1 MRNTKDGKI
10 MFIEAIM
17 KDFRKLALMLT
28 FLENAIFQKRFL
40 FLIQSS
46 QISISLESL
55 LLNEEMQNYIS
66 NKDTKRLNM
75 MIIILRKIRT

>member
-1 MRNTKDGKI
+1 
-10 MFIEAIM
+10 MFIEAIEAIM

-28 FLENAIFQKRFL
+28 FLENSIFQKRFL

-55 LLNEEMQNYIS
+55 LLNEEMQNYS
-66 NKDTKRLNM
+66 L
-75 MIIILRKIRT
+75 IRTRNV

>member
-1 MRNTKDGKI
+1 
-10 MFIEAIM
+10 MFIEAIEAIM

-55 LLNEEMQNYIS
+55 LLNEEMQNYS
-66 NKDTKRLNM
+66 L
-75 MIIILRKIRT
+75 IRTRNV

>member
-1 MRNTKDGKI
+1 
-10 MFIEAIM
+10 MFIEAIEAIM

-28 FLENAIFQKRFL
+28 FLENSIFQKRFL

-55 LLNEEMQNYIS
+55 LLNEEMQNYS
-66 NKDTKRLNM
+66 L
-75 MIIILRKIRT
+75 IRTRSV

>member
-10 MFIEAIM
+10 MFIEAIEAIM

-55 LLNEEMQNYIS
+55 LLNEEMQNYS
-66 NKDTKRLNM
+66 L
-75 MIIILRKIRT
+75 IRTRIV

>member
-1 MRNTKDGKI
+1 
-10 MFIEAIM
+10 MFIEAIEAIM

-28 FLENAIFQKRFL
+28 FLENSIFQKRFL

-55 LLNEEMQNYIS
+55 LLNEEMQNYS
-66 NKDTKRLNM
+66 L
-75 MIIILRKIRT
+75 IRTRIV

>member
-1 MRNTKDGKI
+1 
-10 MFIEAIM
+10 MFIEAIEAIM

>member
-1 MRNTKDGKI
+1 
-10 MFIEAIM
+10 MFIEAIEAIM

-55 LLNEEMQNYIS
+55 LLNEEMQNYSLIKTRS
-66 NKDTKRLNM
+66 V
-75 MIIILRKIRT
+75 

>member
-1 MRNTKDGKI
+1 